1 MIAGVEITT
10 FDHLSKPVRARTCRK
25 MRGIN
30 AGTTGVYLNT
40 GCLRTCEKWTS
51 STKTGRLSNTWSLI
65 SLPYSGD
72 LILFKYEHLSM
83 NPKKN
88 ASAEEKPTFCSIFSK
103 INIFPGSGFEQVQII

>member
-40 GCLRTCEKWTS
+40 GCLRTCEKWTG

-65 SLPYSGD
+65 SLLYSGD
-72 LILFKYEHLSM
+72 LILFKYERLSM
-83 NPKKN
+83 NPKKMPQQKKN
-88 ASAEEKPTFCSIFSK
+88 LRSAVFFRKSMFFLVAVLNK
-103 INIFPGSGFEQVQII
+103 